1 LILNL
6 LPLSDAIG
14 YSNLNYVGYKGKAFM
29 TMSKRFGHVQIRART
44 WFKDG
49 ITNWV
54 PYWDFFV
61 VGLSSIMGNIRK
73 RK

>member
-1 LILNL
+1 MHLIEVSPIIPRCFLILNL

-49 ITNWV
+49 ITN
-54 PYWDFFV
+54 
-61 VGLSSIMGNIRK
+61 
-73 RK
+73 